1 MSFPR
6 RNTPLIVYFLGF
18 IFAGALLGFVLAR
31 VQYLSIDGKFK
42 NGSSPGEWYWLRS
55 GYRKVGITLHLA
67 TILPA
72 GFLVVFQVSCC
83 IEFILPISKDSNCLP
98 PQFIPIIRYKALMF
112 HRINGYVIIPLLLLS
127 HPGAIMV
134 ARYSFGGEIETQVM
148 VGLLVIMTTVGIS
161 LAYYN
166 IKRLQID
173 QHRAWMLR
181 TWFYACS
188 IITLRII
195 MILSSLIATKTGGYY
210 RAKSC
215 DEIKFILDDQSQFE
229 SSYPQCFAVN
239 GTIDGWIAL
248 PASFDK
254 DGARISN
261 SLGMCFGTA
270 GWLALAIHAIG
281 VEIYLQLTPRE
292 NERLR
297 TVSYQRQLEAGFN
310 HPGSAGITSDRWGD
324 ADAWQ
329 PPNEK
334 PLQSDGEGHGVK
346 EGRASTESP

>member
-1 MSFPR
+1 M
-6 RNTPLIVYFLGF
+6 L
-18 IFAGALLGFVLAR
+18 
-31 VQYLSIDGKFK
+31 Q
-42 NGSSPGEWYWLRS
+42 
-55 GYRKVGITLHLA
+55 
-67 TILPA
+67 
-72 GFLVVFQVSCC
+72 
-83 IEFILPISKDSNCLP
+83 DSNSLFS
-98 PQFIPIIRYKALMF
+98 QFIPIIRYKALIF
-112 HRINGYVIIPLLLLS
+112 HRINGYVIISLLLLS
-127 HPGAIMV
+127 HFGAIMV
-134 ARYSFGGEIETQVM
+134 ARRSFGGEFETQVF
-148 VGLLVIMTTVGIS
+148 VGLLAIMTTFGIF

-173 QHRAWMLR
+173 QHRAWMIR
-181 TWFYACS
+181 TWFYAGS

-210 RAKSC
+210 RAMPC

-254 DGARISN
+254 DGARIGN
-261 SLGMCFGTA
+261 SLGMCFGTS
-270 GWLALAIHAIG
+270 GWLAFFMHAVG
-281 VEIYLQLTPRE
+281 VEIYLRLTPRE

-324 ADAWQ
+324 ADPWQ

-334 PLQSDGEGHGVK
+334 PLQSDIEEDGVK
-346 EGRASTESP
+346 EGRTSAELP